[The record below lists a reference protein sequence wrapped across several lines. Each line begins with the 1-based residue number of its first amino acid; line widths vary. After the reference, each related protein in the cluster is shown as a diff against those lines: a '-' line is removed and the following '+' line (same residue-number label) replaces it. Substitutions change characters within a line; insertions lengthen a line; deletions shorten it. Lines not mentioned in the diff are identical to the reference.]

1 MSTMIIITATLTL
14 ASATRH
20 ACDEDAARALKRPW
34 APVVFHGDRETE
46 SLPEI
51 DARFTSDGD
60 ADEAAG
66 FRAVDAF
73 NAMEPIP
80 ALRDAYVP
88 GSPHRARALAKRAAW
103 LSDKPGSLIR
113 FRVDAAGAQLSIT
126 YLASF
131 ANFGSFRV
139 WAGKPHSPGAVSV
152 EVDGRRDRFSLPRVA
167 RFPSTSDLMRALRRS
182 GGGDLFIENTGT
194 ADGASR
200 VKILG
205 VVSADCH

>member
-1 MSTMIIITATLTL
+1 MDPAQPSDDVEIVSGDWRLNTGSTPK
-14 ASATRH
+14 
-20 ACDEDAARALKRPW
+20 D
-34 APVVFHGDRETE
+34 DRGRR
-46 SLPEI
+46 S
-51 DARFTSDGD
+51 G
-60 ADEAAG
+60 
-66 FRAVDAF
+66 
-73 NAMEPIP
+73 
-80 ALRDAYVP
+80 
-88 GSPHRARALAKRAAW
+88 W

-139 WAGKPHSPGAVSV
+139 WAGEPHLPGAVSV

-182 GGGDLFIENTGT
+182 GGGDLFIENAGT
-194 ADGASR
+194 ADGPAR

>member
-1 MSTMIIITATLTL
+1 MLTMIIIITTVAL

-51 DARFTSDGD
+51 DARFTPDGD

-66 FRAVDAF
+66 FRAVDDFNLGRQTAF
-73 NAMEPIP
+73 D
-80 ALRDAYVP
+80 RR
-88 GSPHRARALAKRAAW
+88 G
-103 LSDKPGSLIR
+103 
-113 FRVDAAGAQLSIT
+113 FR
-126 YLASF
+126 
-131 ANFGSFRV
+131 R
-139 WAGKPHSPGAVSV
+139 
-152 EVDGRRDRFSLPRVA
+152 GRRSSQPLLAAPRGALP
-167 RFPSTSDLMRALRRS
+167 ALRRS
-182 GGGDLFIENTGT
+182 DGDVFIENAGN
-194 ADGASR
+194 ADGPAR

>member
-1 MSTMIIITATLTL
+1 MDPAQPSDDVEIVSGDWRLNTGSTPK
-14 ASATRH
+14 
-20 ACDEDAARALKRPW
+20 D
-34 APVVFHGDRETE
+34 DRGRR
-46 SLPEI
+46 S
-51 DARFTSDGD
+51 G
-60 ADEAAG
+60 
-66 FRAVDAF
+66 
-73 NAMEPIP
+73 
-80 ALRDAYVP
+80 
-88 GSPHRARALAKRAAW
+88 W

-182 GGGDLFIENTGT
+182 GGDLFIENAGG
-194 ADGASR
+194 ADGPAR